1 MAAIGK
7 KHFAPLEDYE
17 EARAFWWTRF
27 LRIAGW
33 FEGWERERRAGA
45 TRIFAEMSGKHSI
58 PLGKTGFL
66 LTARADRIE
75 RRADGSYAILDYKTG
90 QPPTPPQIKRFLA
103 PQLLLEGAMLQNGGF
118 NELGKR
124 QAEELLYLRF
134 SGGRE
139 PGEIQPVDNSLI
151 DEALARLRQR
161 VIDFS
166 AERTC
171 PPP

>member
-1 MAAIGK
+1 MQSFVEIDGC
-7 KHFAPLEDYE
+7 FAVSDS
-17 EARAFWWTRF
+17 FS
-27 LRIAGW
+27 LRG
-33 FEGWERERRAGA
+33 
-45 TRIFAEMSGKHSI
+45 
-58 PLGKTGFL
+58 
-66 LTARADRIE
+66 RADRIDIL
-75 RRADGSYAILDYKTG
+75 ASGGAAILDYKTG

-134 SGGRE
+134 SGGKE
-139 PGEIQPVDNSLI
+139 PGDVQVVDNTLI

-166 AERTC
+166 AQSMAYLPRVKPYRADISGDYDHLSRVREWSLSGWQDDEE
-171 PPP
+171 